1 MNLIEIKVP
10 VLGESVTEA
19 TVAKWRKKIGEAVV
33 MDEVL
38 IELET
43 DKVTLEIPAPSSGVL
58 TQVNNEKGSIVK
70 IGTVLGCIDANAVA
84 SATVPTAP
92 VNAPSAPVN
101 APAASAAPVAVSA
114 IVEKPTVA
122 AVITPATTQTE
133 PIAPVQK
140 VQPLAATTPHLSPA
154 VRKHLGDNQ
163 LSAANVHASNPDG
176 RLSKEDVLTHLQN
189 VAHNGTETATGATS
203 ASDDRL
209 EVRAPMSRLRL
220 RVSER
225 LKYAQNTAAILTTFN
240 EIDMM
245 AVKQLRDR
253 YKDIFE
259 KKYGIKLGFM
269 SFFVKACVQALKE
282 IPMVN
287 SRIEGDEIVTNN
299 YCDIGVAVSAPT
311 GLVVPV
317 VRDAELLDLA
327 GIERAV
333 AGYGKKAKDG
343 KLTMEEMSGGTFT
356 ISNGGV
362 FGSLFSTPIINPP
375 QSAILGM
382 HKIQDRPMAINGRVE
397 IRPMMYVAL
406 SYDHRLIDGREAV
419 TFLATIKDCIENPGR
434 FLLEL

>member
-1 MNLIEIKVP
+1 MTLIEIKVP
-10 VLGESVTEA
+10 VLGESVNEA
-19 TVAKWRKKIGEAVV
+19 TVAKWRKKVGDAVV
-33 MDEVL
+33 VDEVL
-38 IELET
+38 VELET
-43 DKVTLEIPAPSSGVL
+43 DKVTLGTILGV
-58 TQVNNEKGSIVK
+58 
-70 IGTVLGCIDANAVA
+70 IDANAVA
-84 SATVPTAP
+84 SIVAT
-92 VNAPSAPVN
+92 PSV
-101 APAASAAPVAVSA
+101 ASSTPEKTVVTPIIVST
-114 IVEKPTVA
+114 VEKSEPITMVKNMQLVPD
-122 AVITPATTQTE
+122 VIT
-133 PIAPVQK
+133 
-140 VQPLAATTPHLSPA
+140 HLSPA

-163 LSAANVHASNPDG
+163 LNAANVKASSLDG
-176 RLSKEDVLTHLQN
+176 RLSKADVLNHVQN
-189 VAHNGTETATGATS
+189 TGNTS
-203 ASDDRL
+203 AAVDSSLSFSDDRL
-209 EVRAPMSRLRL
+209 EVRVPLSRLRL
-220 RVSER
+220 RVAER

-253 YKDIFE
+253 YKDVFE
-259 KKYGIKLGFM
+259 KKYGVKLGFM
-269 SFFVKACVQALKE
+269 SFFVKACTQALKE

-333 AGYGKKAKDG
+333 AEYGRRAKDG

-382 HKIQDRPMAINGRVE
+382 HKIQDRPMAVNGRVE

>member
-1 MNLIEIKVP
+1 MNLININVP

-19 TVAKWRKKIGEAVV
+19 TVAKWLKKVGDAVI
-33 MDEVL
+33 MDEILV
-38 IELET
+38 ELET
-43 DKVTLEIPAPSSGVL
+43 DKVTLEITAPSSGVL
-58 TQVNNEKGSIVK
+58 AHMTAGK
-70 IGTVLGCIDANAVA
+70 GTVVQIGAILGDIDSEAVVETPA
-84 SATVPTAP
+84 ATPLPAATEKSASSATITRIVTKIEP
-92 VNAPSAPVN
+92 VLSPNTKKMAEE
-101 APAASAAPVAVSA
+101 ASY
-114 IVEKPTVA
+114 
-122 AVITPATTQTE
+122 
-133 PIAPVQK
+133 
-140 VQPLAATTPHLSPA
+140 LSPA

-163 LSAANVHASNPDG
+163 LDATDVHASRLDG
-176 RLSKEDVLTHLQN
+176 RLTKADVLNHVN
-189 VAHNGTETATGATS
+189 DGDKKNASAAIIETNADVNPLELS
-203 ASDDRL
+203 SRSNHVVSPSDDRL
-209 EVRAPMSRLRL
+209 EVRVPLSRLRL
-220 RVSER
+220 RVAER

-240 EIDMM
+240 EIDMI

-253 YKDIFE
+253 YKDVFE

-311 GLVVPV
+311 GLVVPII
-317 VRDAELLDLA
+317 RDAELLDLA

-333 AGYGKKAKDG
+333 ASYGKKAKDG

-382 HKIQDRPMAINGRVE
+382 HKIQDRPMAVNGRVE

-419 TFLATIKDCIENPGR
+419 TFLATIKDCVENPGR

>member
-1 MNLIEIKVP
+1 MSLVEIKVP
-10 VLGESVTEA
+10 VLGESVSEA
-19 TVAKWRKKIGEAVV
+19 TIAKWRKKVGEAVV
-33 MDEVL
+33 VDEVL
-38 IELET
+38 VELET
-43 DKVTLEIPAPSSGVL
+43 DKVTLEITAPAAGVL
-58 TQVNNEKGSIVK
+58 AVMHYEKGATVK
-70 IGTVLGCIDANAVA
+70 IGNVLGGVDTKAVA
-84 SATVPTAP
+84 SIS
-92 VNAPSAPVN
+92 APSAAIANLASHKDVVSVAP
-101 APAASAAPVAVSA
+101 PAA
-114 IVEKPTVA
+114 EK
-122 AVITPATTQTE
+122 ITNIEPISVVKSTQT
-133 PIAPVQK
+133 APDSV
-140 VQPLAATTPHLSPA
+140 THLSPA

-163 LSAANVHASNPDG
+163 LNAAYVKSSSPDG
-176 RLSKEDVLTHLQN
+176 RLSKADVLNHVQN
-189 VAHNGTETATGATS
+189 HKQANVVIDSVVADNSVH
-203 ASDDRL
+203 SDDRL
-209 EVRAPMSRLRL
+209 EVRTPMSRLRL

-240 EIDMM
+240 EIDMS

-269 SFFVKACVQALKE
+269 SFFVKACTQALKE

-299 YCDIGVAVSAPT
+299 YCDIGVAVSAPS
-311 GLVVPV
+311 GLVVPII
-317 VRDAELLDLA
+317 RDAELLDLA
-327 GIERAV
+327 GIERSV
-333 AGYGKKAKDG
+333 ADFGKKAKDG

>member
-1 MNLIEIKVP
+1 MSLVEIKVP
-10 VLGESVTEA
+10 VLGESVSEA
-19 TVAKWRKKIGEAVV
+19 SIAKWRKKVGEAVII
-33 MDEVL
+33 DEVL
-38 IELET
+38 VELET
-43 DKVTLEIPAPSSGVL
+43 DKVTLEITAPASGVL
-58 TQVNNEKGSIVK
+58 AVVRYERGATVK
-70 IGTVLGCIDANAVA
+70 IGNVLGGIDVNAVA
-84 SATVPTAP
+84 SV
-92 VNAPSAPVN
+92 
-101 APAASAAPVAVSA
+101 AA
-114 IVEKPTVA
+114 PTVA
-122 AVITPATTQTE
+122 SVAPPVASEKVAVASIISPAIERSE
-133 PIAPVQK
+133 PIMTVK
-140 VQPLAATTPHLSPA
+140 NIQPTPEIATHLSPA

-163 LSAANVHASNPDG
+163 LNAANVKTSSPDG
-176 RLSKEDVLTHLQN
+176 RLSKADVLNHVQNAGQRN
-189 VAHNGTETATGATS
+189 VATEAAAPNS
-203 ASDDRL
+203 LQSDDRL
-209 EVRAPMSRLRL
+209 EVRTPMSRLRL

-240 EIDMM
+240 EIDMT

-253 YKDIFE
+253 YKDVFE

-269 SFFVKACVQALKE
+269 SFFVKACTQALKE

-317 VRDAELLDLA
+317 VRDVDLLDLA

-333 AGYGKKAKDG
+333 AEYGRRAKDG

-382 HKIQDRPMAINGRVE
+382 HKIQDRPMAINGHVE

-434 FLLEL
+434 FLLEI

>member
-1 MNLIEIKVP
+1 MTLIEIKVP
-10 VLGESVTEA
+10 VLGESVNEA
-19 TVAKWRKKIGEAVV
+19 TVAKWRKKVGDAVV
-33 MDEVL
+33 VDEVL
-38 IELET
+38 VELET
-43 DKVTLEIPAPSSGVL
+43 DKVTLEITAPSSGVL
-58 TQVNNEKGSIVK
+58 AVMNSEKGISVK
-70 IGTVLGCIDANAVA
+70 IGTILGVIDANAVA
-84 SATVPTAP
+84 SIVAT
-92 VNAPSAPVN
+92 PSV
-101 APAASAAPVAVSA
+101 ASSTPEKAVVTPIIVST
-114 IVEKPTVA
+114 VEKS
-122 AVITPATTQTE
+122 E
-133 PIAPVQK
+133 PITMVKNMQIVPDV
-140 VQPLAATTPHLSPA
+140 VTHLSPA

-163 LSAANVHASNPDG
+163 LNAANVKASSPDG
-176 RLSKEDVLTHLQN
+176 RLSKADVLNHVQN
-189 VAHNGTETATGATS
+189 IGQANAAGDKVAEDALS
-203 ASDDRL
+203 SDDRL
-209 EVRAPMSRLRL
+209 EVRVPLSRLRL
-220 RVSER
+220 RVAER

-253 YKDIFE
+253 YKDVFE
-259 KKYGIKLGFM
+259 KKYGVKLGFM
-269 SFFVKACVQALKE
+269 SLFVKACTQALKE

-333 AGYGKKAKDG
+333 AEYGRRAKDG

>member
-1 MNLIEIKVP
+1 MSLIEIKVP
-10 VLGESVTEA
+10 VLGESVSEA
-19 TVAKWRKKIGEAVV
+19 TIARWRKKVGEAVV
-33 MDEVL
+33 IDEVL
-38 IELET
+38 VELET
-43 DKVTLEIPAPSSGVL
+43 DKVTLEITAPSSGVL
-58 TQVNNEKGSIVK
+58 AVMHYEKGATVK
-70 IGTVLGCIDANAVA
+70 IGNVLGGIDENAVA
-84 SATVPTAP
+84 FVAAPAVTPIFQPTAP
-92 VNAPSAPVN
+92 EKVIVASIVSPAIEKSEPV
-101 APAASAAPVAVSA
+101 V
-114 IVEKPTVA
+114 IVKN
-122 AVITPATTQTE
+122 
-133 PIAPVQK
+133 VQSIPD
-140 VQPLAATTPHLSPA
+140 VVTHLSPA

-163 LSAANVHASNPDG
+163 LNAANVKASSPDG
-176 RLSKEDVLTHLQN
+176 RLSKADVLNHVQN
-189 VAHNGTETATGATS
+189 AGQAS
-203 ASDDRL
+203 AASDDAPAANSLYSDDRL
-209 EVRAPMSRLRL
+209 EVRVPLSRLRL
-220 RVSER
+220 RVAER

-253 YKDIFE
+253 YKDVFE

-269 SFFVKACVQALKE
+269 SFFVKACTQALKE

-333 AGYGKKAKDG
+333 AEYGRRAKEG
-343 KLTMEEMSGGTFT
+343 KITMEDMSGGTFT

-382 HKIQDRPMAINGRVE
+382 HKIQDRPMAVNGRVE

>member
-1 MNLIEIKVP
+1 MSLIDVKVP
-10 VLGESVTEA
+10 ALGESVTEA
-19 TVAKWRKKIGEAVV
+19 TIARWHKNVGDTVQ

-43 DKVTLEIPAPSSGVL
+43 DKVTLEITAPSSGVL
-58 TQVNNEKGSIVK
+58 KDIKVSKGSVVS
-70 IGTVLGCIDANAVA
+70 IGTILGAIDSDAK
-84 SATVPTAP
+84 ATMPTVTPETTPTVMAP
-92 VNAPSAPVN
+92 
-101 APAASAAPVAVSA
+101 
-114 IVEKPTVA
+114 EKVIPTVA
-122 AVITPATTQTE
+122 EKDPPAPATE
-133 PIAPVQK
+133 
-140 VQPLAATTPHLSPA
+140 TTGHMSPA
-154 VRKHLGDNQ
+154 VRKHVGDHQ
-163 LSAANVHASNPDG
+163 LDASRIPSTSGDG
-176 RLSKEDVLTHLQN
+176 RLSKADVLNYVNEKTAQ
-189 VAHNGTETATGATS
+189 GTQSSTVSTSSTPS
-203 ASDDRL
+203 ASLQGQSTSLTIMTDDRL
-209 EVRAPMSRLRL
+209 EKRVPMSRLRL

-240 EIDMM
+240 EIDMT

-253 YKDIFE
+253 YKDVFE

-299 YCDIGVAVSAPT
+299 YCDIGVAVSAPQ
-311 GLVVPV
+311 GLVVPI

-327 GIERAV
+327 GIERAI

-343 KLTMEEMSGGTFT
+343 KLTMEEMTGGTFT

-382 HKIQDRPMAINGRVE
+382 HKIQDRPMAVDGRVE

-419 TFLATIKDCIENPGR
+419 TFLVTIKDCIENPGR

>member
-10 VLGESVTEA
+10 VLGESVNEA
-19 TVAKWRKKIGEAVV
+19 TIAKWRKKVGEAVV
-33 MDEVL
+33 IDEVL
-38 IELET
+38 VELET
-43 DKVTLEIPAPSSGVL
+43 DKVTLEITAPSSGVL
-58 TQVNNEKGSIVK
+58 AVMHYEKGATVK
-70 IGTVLGCIDANAVA
+70 IGNVLGGIDMNAVA
-84 SATVPTAP
+84 SVVTSMVPP
-92 VNAPSAPVN
+92 VV
-101 APAASAAPVAVSA
+101 SAATPEKAVVASIVSPV
-114 IVEKPTVA
+114 IEKS
-122 AVITPATTQTE
+122 E
-133 PIAPVQK
+133 PIVIIKNIQSIPEV
-140 VQPLAATTPHLSPA
+140 VTHLSPA

-163 LSAANVHASNPDG
+163 LNAANVKASSPDG
-176 RLSKEDVLTHLQN
+176 RLSKEDVLNHVQN
-189 VAHNGTETATGATS
+189 AGQTS
-203 ASDDRL
+203 AASDDAPVANSLCSDDRL
-209 EVRAPMSRLRL
+209 EVRTPMSRLRL

-253 YKDIFE
+253 YKDVFE
-259 KKYGIKLGFM
+259 KKYGVKLGFM
-269 SFFVKACVQALKE
+269 SFFVKACTQALKE

-287 SRIEGDEIVTNN
+287 SRIEGEEIVTNN

-333 AGYGKKAKDG
+333 AEYGKRAKDG

-419 TFLATIKDCIENPGR
+419 TFLAAIKDCIENPGR

>member
-1 MNLIEIKVP
+1 MSLIDVKVP
-10 VLGESVTEA
+10 ALGESVTEA
-19 TVAKWRKKIGEAVV
+19 TIARWHKNVGDAVQ

-43 DKVTLEIPAPSSGVL
+43 DKVTLEITAPSSGVL
-58 TQVNNEKGSIVK
+58 KDIKVSKGAVVSIGAILGAIDSDAK
-70 IGTVLGCIDANAVA
+70 ATTPTV
-84 SATVPTAP
+84 ATEA
-92 VNAPSAPVN
+92 
-101 APAASAAPVAVSA
+101 
-114 IVEKPTVA
+114 KPTVA
-122 AVITPATTQTE
+122 AEAKPTAAPEKVTTAVAQKAPPIPATE
-133 PIAPVQK
+133 
-140 VQPLAATTPHLSPA
+140 TTGHMSPA
-154 VRKHLGDNQ
+154 VRKHVGDHQ
-163 LSAANVHASNPDG
+163 LDASRIPSTSGDG
-176 RLSKEDVLTHLQN
+176 RLSKADVLNYVDGKAAQSGQSST
-189 VAHNGTETATGATS
+189 VSTASTVS
-203 ASDDRL
+203 ASSQGQSTSLTVMTDDRL
-209 EVRAPMSRLRL
+209 EKRVPMSRLRL

-240 EIDMM
+240 EIDMT

-253 YKDIFE
+253 YKDVFE

-299 YCDIGVAVSAPT
+299 YCDIGVAVSAPQ
-311 GLVVPV
+311 GLVVPI

-327 GIERAV
+327 GIERAI

-343 KLTMEEMSGGTFT
+343 KLTMEEMTGGTFT

-382 HKIQDRPMAINGRVE
+382 HKIQDRPMAVDGRVE

-419 TFLATIKDCIENPGR
+419 TFLVTIKDCIENPGR

>member
-1 MNLIEIKVP
+1 MSLIEIKVP
-10 VLGESVTEA
+10 VLGESVSEA
-19 TVAKWRKKIGEAVV
+19 TIAKWRKKVGEAVV
-33 MDEVL
+33 VDEVL
-38 IELET
+38 VELET
-43 DKVTLEIPAPSSGVL
+43 DKVTLEITAPSAGVL
-58 TQVNNEKGSIVK
+58 AAVHYERGATVK
-70 IGTVLGCIDANAVA
+70 IGNVLGGIDANALASVA
-84 SATVPTAP
+84 P
-92 VNAPSAPVN
+92 
-101 APAASAAPVAVSA
+101 ASAAPAAVTPIAQPAAPDKVVVAPIVPPA
-114 IVEKPTVA
+114 TEKVEK
-122 AVITPATTQTE
+122 IE
-133 PIAPVQK
+133 PITIVKNVQSIPD
-140 VQPLAATTPHLSPA
+140 VVTHLSPA

-163 LSAANVHASNPDG
+163 LNAASVKASSPDG
-176 RLSKEDVLTHLQN
+176 RLSKADVLNHVQN
-189 VAHNGTETATGATS
+189 AGQESVAANDVPY
-203 ASDDRL
+203 SDDRL
-209 EVRAPMSRLRL
+209 EVRVPLSRLRL
-220 RVSER
+220 RVAER

-253 YKDIFE
+253 YKDVFE

-317 VRDAELLDLA
+317 LRDAELLDLA

-333 AGYGKKAKDG
+333 AEYGKKAKDG
-343 KLTMEEMSGGTFT
+343 KITMEDMSGGTFT